1 LPTDDAYQL
10 FVSASANRALTTE
23 LPENVAAAVA
33 HLITGDLL
41 RRPQQVGK
49 PLQREYTGL
58 WCARRGEYRVI
69 YTIDDDLRTVTV
81 RDVAHRSRI
90 YRRR

>member
-1 LPTDDAYQL
+1 
-10 FVSASANRALTTE
+10 VSASASRALTTD

-41 RRPQQVGK
+41 RRPRHVGK
-49 PLQREYTGL
+49 PLQREYSGL

-69 YTIDDDLRTVTV
+69 YSIDEELRTVTV
-81 RDVAHRSRI
+81 RDVAHRGRI